1 MTLKFWSAVAVAL
14 AVVWIDARAASA
26 QEGTWTPD
34 EFAHDLVARVEGSL
48 DIGREIESGRED
60 VVQTLRNDD
69 RAARS
74 WQLDPVLV
82 GEMSDSDLFDYLV
95 RRAQL
100 TLVCGAHIL
109 SDFHLENQAGMVAA
123 AQTMEVETDG
133 FRMSWDCATILD
145 GAGRPAMLRHRG
157 HFDEAWSRV
166 RVRVPAEMAFNDR
179 KFQVD
184 NEKFRANM
192 RYLDDQ
198 YGGALVEVPGFAE
211 QAGLS
216 PGTRVYEKRVVNLTA
231 YIGADGESGRLVF
244 VAPLSH

>member
-1 MTLKFWSAVAVAL
+1 MTRRFWPALAVAL
-14 AVVWIDARAASA
+14 VVAWTDARAASA
-26 QEGTWTPD
+26 QEGTWVPD

-48 DIGREIESGRED
+48 DIAREIESGRKD
-60 VVQTLRNDD
+60 VVQTLRNDE

-74 WQLDPVLV
+74 WQLDPALV

-109 SDFHLENQAGMVAA
+109 SEFDLENQAGMFAL
-123 AQTMEVETDG
+123 AQSMEMETDG

-145 GAGRPAMLRHRG
+145 GAGRPAMLRHQG

-166 RVRVPAEMAFNDR
+166 QVRTPAEMAFEGR
-179 KFQVD
+179 EFQVD

-192 RYLDDQ
+192 HYLDAQ
-198 YGGALVEVPGFAE
+198 YGGVLVEVPGFAE

-231 YIGADGESGRLVF
+231 YIGAEGESGRLVF